1 MWAVAV
7 YASCW
12 YQVEVNF
19 PAVSRRE
26 RVEAMVGMTGAGVFL
41 SDYVSSSDSVSEN
54 ISNVFAISSFPTGLI
69 VSGS

>member
-1 MWAVAV
+1 VWAVAV

-26 RVEAMVGMTGAGVFL
+26 RVEARVGMTGAGVFL

-54 ISNVFAISSFPTGLI
+54 ISIVFARSSSPTGSI